1 MCGRF
6 ALATEK
12 HILEILYQLE
22 IREDLQPR
30 YNIAP
35 SQYILAC
42 RLSPQHG
49 KRELAALKWGLV
61 PFWAEDETI
70 GSRMINARSET
81 VAEKPSFRD
90 AFKKRRLLIP
100 VSGFYEWKKEDGAKQ
115 PFYISRKDGQPF
127 SLAGLWE
134 RWDKGTNPLESC
146 TILTTEPN
154 SLLAPLHNRMPV
166 VVPPENY
173 ELWLDPEA
181 NSKTLQEL
189 LAPYPP
195 DELIFHP
202 VSRLVNSPFNESPEL
217 IEALT

>member
-22 IREDLQPR
+22 IREDLQLR

-35 SQYILAC
+35 SQNILAC

-49 KRELAALKWGLV
+49 RRELAALKWGLV

-154 SLLAPLHNRMPV
+154 LLLAPLHNRMPV
-166 VVPPENY
+166 VVPLKTTNY
-173 ELWLDPEA
+173 GSIRKPTAKPFRNCLFLTRRTSLFFIPF
-181 NSKTLQEL
+181 
-189 LAPYPP
+189 LASSTAP
-195 DELIFHP
+195 LTK
-202 VSRLVNSPFNESPEL
+202 
-217 IEALT
+217 ALS